1 MGEDTAKWL
10 RERLSEA
17 DIAQLNE
24 TVVSASP
31 GRDIGLVDLVG
42 AWREHLSK
50 LEADLLAPSDDRS
63 IWGAHDYVAA
73 LVIRD
78 LIAQGVALLSLDLR
92 PRIEP
97 AVAELDQRFIKF
109 TEPDLEG
116 YAERIDG
123 RVKPDREGWWYRIP
137 KSGPVRE
144 EMLLYYGRSAG
155 D

>member
-1 MGEDTAKWL
+1 MGKDAAKWL
-10 RERLSEA
+10 RERLSAA
-17 DIAQLNE
+17 DIVRLNE
-24 TVVSASP
+24 TVVFASP
-31 GRDIGLVDLVG
+31 DRGIGLVDLVE

-78 LIAQGVALLSLDLR
+78 LIAQGVARLGRDRR

-97 AVAELDQRFIKF
+97 ALAALDQRFMNF
-109 TEPDLEG
+109 TEPDMEG
-116 YAERIDG
+116 YAERVDG
-123 RVKPDREGWWYRIP
+123 RVEPKREWWWSRIP

-144 EMLLYYGRSAG
+144 EMLLYYGRSAA

>member
-17 DIAQLNE
+17 DILRLNE

-31 GRDIGLVDLVG
+31 GRGIGLVDLVG

-50 LEADLLAPSDDRS
+50 LESDLLAPLDDRS

-78 LIAQGVALLSLDLR
+78 LIAQGFAQLSFDMR
-92 PRIEP
+92 PRIER
-97 AVAELDQRFIKF
+97 AVAELDQRFMNF
-109 TEPDLEG
+109 TEPDPEG

-137 KSGPVRE
+137 KGGPVRE
-144 EMLLYYGRSAG
+144 EMLLYYGRSVA

>member
-1 MGEDTAKWL
+1 MGEDAAKWL
-10 RERLSEA
+10 REHLSEA
-17 DIAQLNE
+17 DIARLNE

-31 GRDIGLVDLVG
+31 GRDIGLADLVG

-50 LEADLLAPSDDRS
+50 LESDLLAPSDDRS

-78 LIAQGVALLSLDLR
+78 LVAQGLALLSFDMR
-92 PRIEP
+92 PRTER
-97 AVAELDQRFIKF
+97 AVAELDQWFMNF
-109 TEPDLEG
+109 TEPDPEG

-137 KSGPVRE
+137 KSGPVRD
-144 EMLLYYGRSAG
+144 EMVLCYGRSAA